1 MRFFTLF
8 IFICISLNAQNFDYI
23 ATYNIEFNTDFPAS
37 YASTLLMNSEKNNS
51 YYILDYGK
59 SEPTYYDENKSA
71 VILSPTNS
79 DDLLVFNQLNEFII
93 SLEEGFKSSYW
104 VKDQIVFDWIMTN
117 ETKESDGYVMQKA
130 TTTFRGRDYVAWFT
144 KEIPIPM
151 GPYKFYGLPGLIMEI
166 YDTDNIYHCT
176 ITKIENKEINHSTDL
191 YPKSQKFYSIKEFV
205 EKKER
210 DRNAM
215 TSSIQS
221 RLSRDLNATQV
232 KSTYY
237 RKGIEIRFEWEED

>member
-1 MRFFTLF
+1 MKAIIIYLLGS
-8 IFICISLNAQNFDYI
+8 ISLIAQNFDLL
-23 ATYNIEFNTDFPAS
+23 ATYTLDLNTDFPNS
-37 YASTLLMNSEKNNS
+37 HTTSLLIDSNENIS
-51 YYILDYGK
+51 YYILDFGGIK
-59 SEPTYYDENKSA
+59 ENEFNEESNEIIVRSKN
-71 VILSPTNS
+71 TDN
-79 DDLLVFNQLNEFII
+79 LLIYNKLNEFIV
-93 SLEEGFKSSYW
+93 SQELTFNDSFW
-104 VKDQIVFDWIMTN
+104 VKESLSFDWEISN

-166 YDTDNIYHCT
+166 YDTDNIYHWT